1 MVNLQMSYLMSF
13 TIAENRKISGKIIIL
28 LSHDSIPNV
37 MTLAEQMR
45 ITAKAAE
52 NKIDFS
58 GGAQFTVCPLY
69 CISKKYPS

>member
-13 TIAENRKISGKIIIL
+13 TIAENRKKINGKIIIL

-52 NKIDFS
+52 NKN
-58 GGAQFTVCPLY
+58 
-69 CISKKYPS
+69 

>member
-13 TIAENRKISGKIIIL
+13 TIAENRKNKWKIIIL

-52 NKIDFS
+52 NKN
-58 GGAQFTVCPLY
+58 
-69 CISKKYPS
+69 

>member
-13 TIAENRKISGKIIIL
+13 TIAENRKNKWKNQ

-52 NKIDFS
+52 NKN
-58 GGAQFTVCPLY
+58 
-69 CISKKYPS
+69 